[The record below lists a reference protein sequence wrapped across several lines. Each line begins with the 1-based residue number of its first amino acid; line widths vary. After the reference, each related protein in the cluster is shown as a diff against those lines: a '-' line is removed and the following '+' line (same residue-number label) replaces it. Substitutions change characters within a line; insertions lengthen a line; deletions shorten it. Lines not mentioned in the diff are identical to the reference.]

1 MRMEINFIKNDAEYQ
16 HYLDWVDEQFNNK
29 ISPNSENGKILE
41 HVLCLIKNYEDEH
54 YPFPTL
60 EHINHEQT
68 SNS

>member
-1 MRMEINFIKNDAEYQ
+1 MEINFIKNDAEYQ

-29 ISPNSENGKILE
+29 IPPNSENGKILE
-41 HVLCLIKNYEDEH
+41 HVLCLIKNYEDAH
-54 YPFPTL
+54 YPIPTL

>member
-1 MRMEINFIKNDAEYQ
+1 MEINFIKNDAEYQ

-60 EHINHEQT
+60 EHINHE
-68 SNS
+68 

>member
-1 MRMEINFIKNDAEYQ
+1 MEINFIKNDAEYQ